1 MLRKHL
7 HSPVLPASPQFHTW
21 IAICCLSSS
30 ILSWSSGCS
39 CRYFSVKK
47 AWKQREEVTQVT
59 QTLLPQAALRGRS
72 FKSNSLPLFLIL
84 KPNVAGTKLRNKE
97 PELFIGKREQTP
109 LFYLK
114 KLQFF
119 QWNTWRNSYC
129 IRKVLFSPD
138 PLLTNQS
145 WLE

>member
-1 MLRKHL
+1 M
-7 HSPVLPASPQFHTW
+7 
-21 IAICCLSSS
+21 
-30 ILSWSSGCS
+30 
-39 CRYFSVKK
+39 KK

-59 QTLLPQAALRGRS
+59 QTLLPQAALRGRF

-97 PELFIGKREQTP
+97 PELFVGKREQTP

-119 QWNTWRNSYC
+119 Q
-129 IRKVLFSPD
+129 
-138 PLLTNQS
+138 
-145 WLE
+145 